1 MSADSLPTDQ
11 QNVDASAVTQSLR
24 EAKWIMVIWFLSS
37 LWTIGYCWLYSY
49 EPIDPTRIQTVFGL
63 PSWVFWGVA
72 VPWLL
77 TTLVSILFAI
87 WGIQEDDL
95 RSEIQAEIKIH
106 KTLEQVT
113 NIEVDRPLDHTK
125 PFDGGE

>member
-1 MSADSLPTDQ
+1 MSADSLPPDQ

-49 EPIDPTRIQTVFGL
+49 EPIDPTRIQIVFGL

-95 RSEIQAEIKIH
+95 RSEIQAEIKIN